1 MNKEFS
7 QNASKEGLNKLVR
20 KLLEITNN
28 RFQCNI
34 LENEL
39 REILDIKEEKYLFV
53 LTVDY
58 DWLETEYKNDKFKDL
73 SESLYEEWFEINFK

>member
-7 QNASKEGLNKLVR
+7 KNASKEGLNKLVR
-20 KLLEITNN
+20 KLLQTTNN
-28 RFQCNI
+28 RYQCNI

>member
-28 RFQCNI
+28 RYQCNI

-73 SESLYEEWFEINFK
+73 SESLYEEWFDIYFK